1 MANGA
6 MKRCNFC
13 GKSENKVRN
22 MFSAGN
28 THICDECVLL
38 CYDVLAQ
45 QMEIPRPYEGAP
57 SKENAQNDGKINL
70 KKPAEIKAVLDEY
83 VIGQEDAKIALSVAV
98 YNHYKRI
105 MALNDDTDDVEI
117 QKSNVL
123 LLGPTGTGKTLLA
136 QTLARLLNVP
146 FAIAD
151 ATTLTEAGYV
161 GDDVE
166 NVLTR
171 LIQAADYDVEA
182 ASKGIIYIDEIDK
195 IARKSENTSITR
207 DVSGEGVQQA
217 LLKIIEGTVSNVPPQ
232 GGRKHPHQ
240 EFIQIDTKNILFI
253 CGGAFDGLESVI
265 KKRTDS
271 SSLGF
276 GGTIKDKSSDSN
288 VLKRVV
294 PHDLVKFGIVPELV
308 GRLPVI
314 TVLDELDEDALCRI
328 LTEPKNSLLKQYTK
342 LFELDGIEFEVDDDA
357 KREIAKLTIEQ
368 KTGARGLRAIVERIL
383 TKLMFE
389 APSDEKITKI
399 RITADCVTGDA
410 EPEITRSEKSPRAT
424 E

>member
-1 MANGA
+1 MANDT
-6 MKRCNFC
+6 MKKCLFC
-13 GKSENKVRN
+13 GKPENKVRN

-28 THICDECVLL
+28 NHICDECVLF
-38 CYDVLAQ
+38 CYDILEDQGAVP
-45 QMEIPRPYEGAP
+45 PRGKSA
-57 SKENAQNDGKINL
+57 SDKLSRKSGGSSNNDGITL

-83 VIGQEDAKIALSVAV
+83 VIGQDEAKIALSVAV

-105 MALNDDTDDVEI
+105 LTLDEDSDDVEI

-123 LLGPTGTGKTLLA
+123 LVGPTGTGKTLLA

-171 LIQAADYDVEA
+171 LIQAANYNVEEA
-182 ASKGIIYIDEIDK
+182 QHGIIYIDEIDK

-217 LLKIIEGTVSNVPPQ
+217 LLKIVEGTVSNVPPQ

-253 CGGAFDGLESVI
+253 CGGAFDGLEAII
-265 KKRTDS
+265 KKRTVS
-271 SSLGF
+271 SSMGF
-276 GGTIKDKSSDSN
+276 GGTVKGKEAEFNI
-288 VLKRVV
+288 LKKVV
-294 PHDLVKFGIVPELV
+294 PHDLVKFGIVPELT

-314 TVLDELDEDALCRI
+314 TVLDELDEAALCRI
-328 LTEPKNSLLKQYTK
+328 LTEPKNSLIKQYTK
-342 LFELDGIEFEVDDDA
+342 LFELDGIDFDVD
-357 KREIAKLTIEQ
+357 
-368 KTGARGLRAIVERIL
+368 
-383 TKLMFE
+383 
-389 APSDEKITKI
+389 P
-399 RITADCVTGDA
+399 
-410 EPEITRSEKSPRAT
+410 
-424 E
+424 